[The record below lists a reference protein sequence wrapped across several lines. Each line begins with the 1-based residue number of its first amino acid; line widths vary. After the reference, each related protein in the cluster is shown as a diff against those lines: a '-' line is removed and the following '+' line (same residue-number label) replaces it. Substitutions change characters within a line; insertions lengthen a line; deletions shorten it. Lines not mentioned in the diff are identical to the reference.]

1 MRKLAG
7 AVVVAV
13 ALAAATSL
21 AHAATTIVRD
31 IPFSADVV
39 CGETIHLDGTIM
51 GVFTETATPSGGFM
65 VSFHFQP
72 QGLTGVGS
80 VSGRT
85 YHGTGLTREITV
97 FSPPGG
103 FTDTFVNRFH
113 IVGTGGNDSIYTT
126 ATVHLTVS
134 PSGEI
139 TASFENTSSTCD

>member
-7 AVVVAV
+7 AAVVAV
-13 ALAAATSL
+13 ALAAAASL
-21 AHAATTIVRD
+21 AHAATTITRD
-31 IPFSADVV
+31 IPFTADVV

-51 GVFTETATPSGGFM
+51 GVFTETATPSGGLI

-85 YHGTGLTREITV
+85 YHGTGLTRETTV

-103 FTDTFVNRFH
+103 FTDTFINRFH
-113 IVGTGGNDSIYTT
+113 IVGTGGNASLYETTT
-126 ATVHLTVS
+126 AHVTVAPNGQITVS
-134 PSGEI
+134 FDNS
-139 TASFENTSSTCD
+139 SSTCS

>member
-31 IPFSADVV
+31 IPFTDDVV
-39 CGETIHLDGTIM
+39 CGEPIHLEGTIM
-51 GVFTETATPSGGFM
+51 GVFTETATPSGGFI

-72 QGLTGVGS
+72 QGLTGVGL

-113 IVGTGGNDSIYTT
+113 IVGTGGNDSIYDKTT
-126 ATVHLTVS
+126 AHVTVAPNGQITVS
-134 PSGEI
+134 FDKS
-139 TASFENTSSTCD
+139 SSTCD